1 MSKKKIVRRKK
12 SNNLL
17 KGVAAAGA
25 VVGGGTIFA
34 GNNAVYAAELD
45 NESQVSDLSESQ
57 VSTSS
62 YMSESLSQSDSTTV
76 DYTSIENSTNASVV
90 ASASD
95 STVESENNSIVESN
109 SISDSVSLSESQ
121 LTSTSESE
129 STSVSVS
136 DSESLVNSESVKND
150 EVSSNKFGNLIN
162 GLFKDKNVSAANY
175 ATPTGEGSAMLTA
188 ESESDDPETSMS
200 KHFSES
206 VATSTSISTAYGIYG
221 SEVADNVLNKDNA
234 YVVKSDKGP
243 IKEGVLVKNNNGYE
257 FIYLYNGKALKTQI
271 NGKNVKIDEDGN
283 ATINWNGYFIDDKG
297 NINLT
302 SQITDKN
309 DVSGDKT
316 FMTIY
321 ENGQAKDVY
330 VVRKDIE
337 GTEYW
342 VPVKVDVNKNGV
354 YQYVEIQNDGD
365 KTYHDTYSTWLRPKY
380 YVQIKIGDNYFYLD
394 QAEYDDL
401 NGNFDAIKWETRKN
415 SINGVTITPTDFEGK
430 AVLDFNNKKRAIDDM
445 NANKTSYSETNSKV
459 VSESNSFSSSISTS
473 LSVSASSSLSAV
485 ASTSASQSAS
495 ESASTSAS
503 ESASTSASQS
513 ASESAST
520 SASLSA
526 SQSASES
533 ASASESTSG
542 SISDS
547 ISESLSVSESESIS
561 GSISDSVST
570 STAVSE
576 SLSNSLSSSESNS
589 LSSSESASVSDSFA
603 TSVTTTTTG
612 GDTTYR
618 RVVVDTRAPLQVA
631 PRVTEEEVV
640 DDETPKAN
648 LDEQTETIEK
658 EKMPKSTLDVT
669 HRVWWSWVPIVGA
682 LVSLVNA
689 HASKKARNDASK
701 ERNDASKEKEDK

>member
-1 MSKKKIVRRKK
+1 MSKKKKNIRRKK

-57 VSTSS
+57 ASTSS
-62 YMSESLSQSDSTTV
+62 YMSESLSQSDSTV
-76 DYTSIENSTNASVV
+76 EDYTSIENSTNASVS
-90 ASASD
+90 ASAYD

-175 ATPTGEGSAMLTA
+175 TTNAVGNSTMPIA
-188 ESESDDPETSMS
+188 ESGSVDPSTSMS
-200 KHFSES
+200 KYFSES
-206 VATSTSISTAYGIYG
+206 QSLSNSLTSTYG
-221 SEVADNVLNKDNA
+221 SDLAGAVLSDKA
-234 YVVKSDKGP
+234 YVVKSNDAL
-243 IKEGVLVKNNNGYE
+243 IKEGVLVQNGDKYVYTYITNKNE
-257 FIYLYNGKALKTQI
+257 KKTI
-271 NGKNVKIDEDGN
+271 DLNEHNVKKDKSGN
-283 ATINWNGYFIDDKG
+283 ITYINWDGYYIQSDGTIEPTYSFTDYNENSG
-297 NINLT
+297 N
-302 SQITDKN
+302 K
-309 DVSGDKT
+309 V
-316 FMTIY
+316 FM
-321 ENGQAKDVY
+321 NVQGKDVY
-330 VVRKDIE
+330 VVRQEIE
-337 GTEYW
+337 GKEYW
-342 VPVKVDVNKNGV
+342 VPVKVNNN
-354 YQYVEIQNDGD
+354 YVEVQNNGE
-365 KTYHDTYSTWLRPKY
+365 KVNNEHFRPNLFSPNVFVK
-380 YVQIKIGDNYFYLD
+380 IKIGTEDYYLD
-394 QAEYDDL
+394 GAEVKDNKFYALSWSYKKNDYSL
-401 NGNFDAIKWETRKN
+401 LYYRNEFDN
-415 SINGVTITPTDFEGK
+415 VTFDKSF
-430 AVLDFNNKKRAIDDM
+430 AKRAIDNM
-445 NANKTSYSETNSKV
+445 NVSKPSYSETNSKV
-459 VSESNSFSSSISTS
+459 V
-473 LSVSASSSLSAV
+473 
-485 ASTSASQSAS
+485 
-495 ESASTSAS
+495 
-503 ESASTSASQS
+503 
-513 ASESAST
+513 
-520 SASLSA
+520 
-526 SQSASES
+526 
-533 ASASESTSG
+533 
-542 SISDS
+542 
-547 ISESLSVSESESIS
+547 
-561 GSISDSVST
+561 
-570 STAVSE
+570 
-576 SLSNSLSSSESNS
+576 SESNS

-640 DDETPKAN
+640 EDETPKAN
-648 LDEQTETIEK
+648 PEKETETIEK

>member
-1 MSKKKIVRRKK
+1 MSKKKKNIRRKK

-45 NESQVSDLSESQ
+45 NETGVNSISESQ
-57 VSTSS
+57 ASTSS
-62 YMSESLSQSDSTTV
+62 YVSESLSQSDSTNE
-76 DYTSIENSTNASVV
+76 DYTSIENSTNASVST
-90 ASASD
+90 SAYD
-95 STVESENNSIVESN
+95 STVESENNSI
-109 SISDSVSLSESQ
+109 SDSVSLRESQ
-121 LTSTSESE
+121 LTSVSDSE
-129 STSVSVS
+129 STSASVSVS
-136 DSESLVNSESVKND
+136 DSESIVNSESVKND

-162 GLFKDKNVSAANY
+162 GLFNDKKVSAANY

-188 ESESDDPETSMS
+188 NSESDDPETSMS

-271 NGKNVKIDEDGN
+271 NEKNVKIDEDGN

-365 KTYHDTYSTWLRPKY
+365 KTYHDQYSTWLRPKY
-380 YVQIKIGDNYFYLD
+380 YVQIKIGDNYF
-394 QAEYDDL
+394 
-401 NGNFDAIKWETRKN
+401 
-415 SINGVTITPTDFEGK
+415 
-430 AVLDFNNKKRAIDDM
+430 
-445 NANKTSYSETNSKV
+445 
-459 VSESNSFSSSISTS
+459 
-473 LSVSASSSLSAV
+473 
-485 ASTSASQSAS
+485 
-495 ESASTSAS
+495 
-503 ESASTSASQS
+503 
-513 ASESAST
+513 
-520 SASLSA
+520 
-526 SQSASES
+526 
-533 ASASESTSG
+533 
-542 SISDS
+542 
-547 ISESLSVSESESIS
+547 
-561 GSISDSVST
+561 
-570 STAVSE
+570 
-576 SLSNSLSSSESNS
+576 
-589 LSSSESASVSDSFA
+589 
-603 TSVTTTTTG
+603 
-612 GDTTYR
+612 
-618 RVVVDTRAPLQVA
+618 
-631 PRVTEEEVV
+631 
-640 DDETPKAN
+640 
-648 LDEQTETIEK
+648 
-658 EKMPKSTLDVT
+658 
-669 HRVWWSWVPIVGA
+669 
-682 LVSLVNA
+682 
-689 HASKKARNDASK
+689 
-701 ERNDASKEKEDK
+701 

>member
-1 MSKKKIVRRKK
+1 MSKKKNVRRKK

-57 VSTSS
+57 ASTSS

-76 DYTSIENSTNASVV
+76 DYASIENSTNASVS
-90 ASASD
+90 ASAYD
-95 STVESENNSIVESN
+95 STVESEKNSIVESN

-121 LTSTSESE
+121 LVSTSESE

-136 DSESLVNSESVKND
+136 DSESLLNSESVKND

-162 GLFKDKNVSAANY
+162 GLFKGDKKVSAVNL
-175 ATPTGEGSAMLTA
+175 TTNINNNSAMLTA
-188 ESESDDPETSMS
+188 NSESDDPETSMS
-200 KHFSES
+200 KYFSES
-206 VATSTSISTAYGIYG
+206 TVRSESLTSTYGN
-221 SEVADNVLNKDNA
+221 SLAAEVLSDKA
-234 YVVKSDKGP
+234 YVVKSNDHL
-243 IKEGVLVKNNNGYE
+243 IKEGVLVKNGDD
-257 FIYLYNGKALKTQI
+257 YLFTYYYNGTEKQTQI
-271 NGKNVKIDEDGN
+271 YGKNVTTDKKTGNVEIKWDGYYIKDDG
-283 ATINWNGYFIDDKG
+283 TIE
-297 NINLT
+297 LT
-302 SQITDKN
+302 SKIK
-309 DVSGDKT
+309 DVNANSGDKT
-316 FMTIY
+316 FMTIT
-321 ENGQAKDVY
+321 ENNVEKNVY
-330 VVRKDIE
+330 VVKNKIN
-337 GTEYW
+337 GTDYW
-342 VPVKVDVNKNGV
+342 VPVKVNGN
-354 YQYVEIQNDGD
+354 YVEIQNNGKVVKNDYTSII
-365 KTYHDTYSTWLRPKY
+365 KEHWH
-380 YVQIKIGDNYFYLD
+380 VQIKIGNKFYYLNG
-394 QAEYDDL
+394 AMVE
-401 NGNFDAIKWETRKN
+401 NGNFIAADWYGYNN
-415 SINGVTITPTDFEGK
+415 SWDRDVVGTVTYDSS
-430 AVLDFNNKKRAIDDM
+430 NKKRAIDDM
-445 NANKTSYSETNSKV
+445 YANKTSYSETNSKV
-459 VSESNSFSSSISTS
+459 VSASNSFSNSKSTS
-473 LSVSASSSLSAV
+473 LSASV
-485 ASTSASQSAS
+485 SASQSAS
-495 ESASTSAS
+495 TSV
-503 ESASTSASQS
+503 SQ
-513 ASESAST
+513 
-520 SASLSA
+520 SLSA
-526 SQSASES
+526 SGSTSES
-533 ASASESTSG
+533 VNTSES
-542 SISDS
+542 ISES

-561 GSISDSVST
+561 GSMSDSVST

-640 DDETPKAN
+640 EDETPKAN
-648 LDEQTETIEK
+648 LEKETETIEK

-701 ERNDASKEKEDK
+701 EKEDK